1 MVDAVENGARKLEHW
16 PILRLVPY
24 ARNART
30 HSDSQVAEIAA
41 SIGRFGF
48 NNPVLVDETGSI
60 IAGHGRVL
68 AAKRL
73 GMDEVPVVVLSHLT
87 DAERRAYIL
96 ADNKLAEKAGWDEDL
111 LRLELADLQDLDID
125 LNVIGFEDKE
135 IDRLLAEEDLAD
147 DDADEAEADDAP
159 PPPDAPTA
167 HGGDVWLLGEHRVA
181 CGDSTSSEA
190 VAAAMGGVLADM
202 VFTDPPYNVAYN
214 PDTRPI
220 GGRSRSK
227 NKLGS
232 IKNDHMDDNAFLAF
246 LQAVFGSAASVM
258 RPGAAIYVCHADG
271 EGLAF
276 RMAFEEVFKLSSV
289 IIWAKSRFSIS
300 RADYHWMHEP
310 ILYGWLEGAAHSW
323 HGDRSQST
331 IWNVKNDASTSY
343 VHPTQKPVK
352 LIERAL
358 RNSTKRGDVVLDLF
372 GGSGST
378 LIACER
384 RGRIAR
390 LVELD
395 PKYVDVIV
403 RRWQDL
409 TGQQAR
415 LEATGRT
422 FAEVAAERATI

>member
-1 MVDAVENGARKLEHW
+1 MVDAVEKGARKLEHW

-159 PPPDAPTA
+159 PPPGCANCP
-167 HGGDVWLLGEHRVA
+167 GWRRVA
-181 CGDSTSSEA
+181 ARRAS
-190 VAAAMGGVLADM
+190 GG
-202 VFTDPPYNVAYN
+202 
-214 PDTRPI
+214 
-220 GGRSRSK
+220 
-227 NKLGS
+227 
-232 IKNDHMDDNAFLAF
+232 
-246 LQAVFGSAASVM
+246 
-258 RPGAAIYVCHADG
+258 
-271 EGLAF
+271 
-276 RMAFEEVFKLSSV
+276 
-289 IIWAKSRFSIS
+289 
-300 RADYHWMHEP
+300 
-310 ILYGWLEGAAHSW
+310 
-323 HGDRSQST
+323 
-331 IWNVKNDASTSY
+331 
-343 VHPTQKPVK
+343 
-352 LIERAL
+352 L
-358 RNSTKRGDVVLDLF
+358 R
-372 GGSGST
+372 
-378 LIACER
+378 
-384 RGRIAR
+384 
-390 LVELD
+390 
-395 PKYVDVIV
+395 
-403 RRWQDL
+403 
-409 TGQQAR
+409 
-415 LEATGRT
+415 
-422 FAEVAAERATI
+422 

>member
-1 MVDAVENGARKLEHW
+1 MVDAVEKGARKLEHW

-111 LRLELADLQDLDID
+111 LRLELADLQNLDID

-135 IDRLLAEEDLAD
+135 IDRLLAEDDLAD
-147 DDADEAEADDAP
+147 DDTDEEDADDAP

-167 HGGDVWLLGEHRVA
+167 QAGDVWLLGDHRVV
-181 CGDSTSSEA
+181 CGDSTDASVVERL
-190 VAAAMGGVLADM
+190 MDGGLADLLY
-202 VFTDPPYNVAYN
+202 TDPPYGVSY
-214 PDTRPI
+214 T
-220 GGRSRSK
+220 GGRK
-227 NKLGS
+227 KWDG
-232 IKNDHMDDNAFLAF
+232 IKNDATTGDDLEAFLLAAF
-246 LQAVFGSAASVM
+246 TSAAANCSDDAAWYIWHASNTSGEFYRALAAVGRKASAQIVWLKNVM
-258 RPGAAIYVCHADG
+258 AGGFGHYRG
-271 EGLAF
+271 
-276 RMAFEEVFKLSSV
+276 R
-289 IIWAKSRFSIS
+289 
-300 RADYHWMHEP
+300 HEP
-310 ILYGWLEGAAHSW
+310 CIYSSGTFYGGRDQDTVWQVSRE
-323 HGDRSQST
+323 RNYQ
-331 IWNVKNDASTSY
+331 
-343 VHPTQKPVK
+343 HPTQKPVK
-352 LIERAL
+352 LAERAL

-415 LEATGRT
+415 LEATART